1 MFYKNT
7 YLKEIKL
14 YSEKEEKSDF
24 KHHYLRL
31 VYSYEDYYGNKHE
44 LTIPKLSLNI
54 FDLGIPEIKSIT
66 TPLLCGSI
74 DREYIEVGD
83 LTLEKTDTVVSD
95 ENGKYYDVSNVSSVD
110 VIASRAV
117 KKMTLE
123 EVEKALGYKIELI
136 SKEDI

>member
-1 MFYKNT
+1 MFYKDVN
-7 YLKEIKL
+7 LKEIKL
-14 YSEKEEKSDF
+14 YSETIKNTGTEL
-24 KHHYLRL
+24 HYLRL
-31 VYSYEDYYGNKHE
+31 VYSYEDCYGNKHE
-44 LTIPKLSLNI
+44 LTIPKLSLNV
-54 FDLGIPEIKSIT
+54 FDLEIPEIKSIT

-83 LTLEKTDTVVSD
+83 LTLEKTDTTVSD